1 MRNSTVARGRR
12 KLFIEVWK
20 MKEVYILLI
29 PAVVWYII
37 FAYIPIYG
45 LTLAFKTYKANLGIF
60 RSPWVGFENYKYV
73 FRDPAFLE
81 SIWRTIVINAGR
93 IVFQFPFPII
103 LALMLNEVR
112 VNRYKKVIQTIY
124 TFPHF
129 LSWVIVA
136 SIMINILNTK
146 GMVNAIISMLGGEPV
161 NFLGSTKLFK
171 PLLYITENWKSAGWT
186 MIIYLAAMA
195 GIDTEQYEA
204 AIIDGASRLQ
214 MMWYITLPGIKS
226 TIEVLLIL
234 QIGNIM
240 TQGFDQIFNLSNPAT
255 AKVGEILD
263 MYIYRVTFLAA
274 ADFSYSTAVS
284 LFRSVVNFIF
294 LNVAD
299 RVSKLLGSEGLF
311 A

>member
-1 MRNSTVARGRR
+1 MRNGITKNK
-12 KLFIEVWK
+12 KLLIDIWK
-20 MKEVYILLI
+20 MREVYILILLPVI
-29 PAVVWYII
+29 WYII
-37 FAYIPIYG
+37 FSYIPIYG
-45 LTLAFKTYKANLGIF
+45 LSLAFKTYKANLGIF
-60 RSPWVGFENYKYV
+60 GSPWVGIENYKYV

-81 SIWRTIVINAGR
+81 SIWKTIVINLGR
-93 IVFQFPFPII
+93 IAFQFPFPII
-103 LALMLNEVR
+103 LALMLNEIR
-112 VNRYKKVIQTIY
+112 LTRCKKVVQTIY

-146 GMVNAIISMLGGEPV
+146 GMVNAILSMMGRESI
-161 NFLGSTKLFK
+161 NFLGSVDLFK
-171 PLLYITENWKSAGWT
+171 PLLYVTENWKSGGWT
-186 MIIYLAAMA
+186 MIIYLAAIS
-195 GIDTEQYEA
+195 GINTEQYES

-284 LFRSVVNFIF
+284 LFRSVINFVF
-294 LNVAD
+294 LNIAD
-299 RVSKLLGSEGLF
+299 RVSKLLGSQGLF

>member
-1 MRNSTVARGRR
+1 MRNGITKNK
-12 KLFIEVWK
+12 KLLIDIWK
-20 MKEVYILLI
+20 MREVYILILLPVI
-29 PAVVWYII
+29 WYII
-37 FAYIPIYG
+37 FSYIPIYG
-45 LTLAFKTYKANLGIF
+45 LSLAFKTYKANLGIF
-60 RSPWVGFENYKYV
+60 GSPWVGIENYKYV

-81 SIWRTIVINAGR
+81 SIWKTIVINLGR
-93 IVFQFPFPII
+93 IAFKFPFPII
-103 LALMLNEVR
+103 LALMLNEIR
-112 VNRYKKVIQTIY
+112 LTRCKKVVQTIY

-146 GMVNAIISMLGGEPV
+146 GMVNAILSMMGRESI
-161 NFLGSTKLFK
+161 NFLGSVDLFK
-171 PLLYITENWKSAGWT
+171 PLLYVTENWKSGGWT
-186 MIIYLAAMA
+186 MIIYLAAIS
-195 GIDTEQYEA
+195 GINTEQYES

-284 LFRSVVNFIF
+284 LFRSVINFVF
-294 LNVAD
+294 LNIAD
-299 RVSKLLGSEGLF
+299 RVSKLLGSQGLF

>member
-1 MRNSTVARGRR
+1 M
-12 KLFIEVWK
+12 
-20 MKEVYILLI
+20 
-29 PAVVWYII
+29 
-37 FAYIPIYG
+37 
-45 LTLAFKTYKANLGIF
+45 
-60 RSPWVGFENYKYV
+60 

-81 SIWRTIVINAGR
+81 SIWKTIVINLGR
-93 IVFQFPFPII
+93 IAFQFPFPII
-103 LALMLNEVR
+103 LALMLNEIR
-112 VNRYKKVIQTIY
+112 LTRCKKVVQTIY

-146 GMVNAIISMLGGEPV
+146 GMVNAILSMMGRESI
-161 NFLGSTKLFK
+161 NFLGSVDLFK
-171 PLLYITENWKSAGWT
+171 PLLYVTENWKSGGWT
-186 MIIYLAAMA
+186 MIIYLAAIS
-195 GIDTEQYEA
+195 GINTEQYES
-204 AIIDGASRLQ
+204 AIIEGASRIQ
-214 MMWYITLPGIKS
+214 MMWYITIPGIKS

-284 LFRSVVNFIF
+284 LFRSVINFVF
-294 LNVAD
+294 LNIAD
-299 RVSKLLGSEGLF
+299 RVSKLLGSQGLF